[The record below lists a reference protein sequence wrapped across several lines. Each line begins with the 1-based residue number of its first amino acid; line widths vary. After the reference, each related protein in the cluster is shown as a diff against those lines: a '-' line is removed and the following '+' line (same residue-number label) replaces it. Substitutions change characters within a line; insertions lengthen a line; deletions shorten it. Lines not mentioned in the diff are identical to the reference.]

1 MQERHPFY
9 KGFAIRRR
17 VRRSTGLVQEEIAI
31 RYVLVPDEAFD
42 LIV

>member
-17 VRRSTGLVQEEIAI
+17 AQRSTGLVQEEIAI
-31 RYVLVPDEAFD
+31 RYVLVLDEAFD